1 MSINPANK
9 LINESSPYLLQH
21 STNPVDWY
29 PWSDEAFNLA
39 VQSDKPIFLS
49 IGYSTCHWCHVM
61 EKESFEDFEVAEA
74 MNNTFVCIKVDREE
88 RPDID
93 QVYMTVCQMLT
104 GGGGWP
110 LTIIMTPDKKP
121 FFAGTYFPKESQHG
135 RIGMLDLVEKV
146 NDVWNN
152 NRDEVYQSAEK
163 ITFHLLSLKETLP
176 GESFTDEIVENAVSS
191 LKRLFDTQNG
201 GFGTAPK
208 FPSPHNL
215 LFLLDYFYKT
225 KDSDSLK
232 IIETTF
238 QSMYKGGIFDHV
250 GYGFHRYSTDR
261 KWLLPHFE
269 KMLYDQA
276 TISFA
281 LIKTYSITKNELYK
295 NITEKIFTYVERDLL
310 SPEGF
315 FYSAEDADSEGIEGK
330 FYTWTKKE
338 LSENLTQEE
347 LNYFCDKYNIEEY
360 GNYEHES
367 SRVKDGSNIPF
378 LSDSSSDETNDL
390 ILNKLFTFREKRVRP
405 LRDEKMLT
413 DWNSLMIASLA
424 YAARVFNNQKYLS
437 LAERAAEFILK
448 NMLSDNY
455 SLKHVFNKTAKDIN
469 GKLDDYSFFVFALLE
484 LYNSTFNH
492 RYLFTAN
499 KVTEFMIDNFSDEK
513 GGFFFTSKNDETLIT
528 RPKDIYDSAIPS
540 GNSVAVLN
548 LIRLSRI
555 TGDDK
560 YIRMAEKY
568 LNSLT
573 SSIDQNSM
581 SFSFLLSAYLMLI
594 SPSKELIITDGKMHD
609 YFELAVKFENKYSPS
624 FTKIILNESNYASM
638 INLAPYLNNYLVQ
651 KDKTLYYLCENYTCN
666 LPEDNLERILNGL

>member
-39 VQSDKPIFLS
+39 VQSDKPVFLS

-110 LTIIMTPDKKP
+110 LTIIMSPDKKP

-163 ITFHLLSLKETLP
+163 ITFHLLSLKETLS
-176 GESFTDEIVENAVSS
+176 GESITDEIVENAVSS

-232 IIETTF
+232 MVETTL
-238 QSMYKGGIFDHV
+238 QSMYKGGLFDHV

-338 LSENLTQEE
+338 LSEILTQEE
-347 LNYFCDKYNIEEY
+347 LNYFCAKYNIEET

-378 LSDSSSDETNDL
+378 LSDYSSDETNDL
-390 ILNKLFTFREKRVRP
+390 IIEKIFSFREKRVRP

-413 DWNSLMIASLA
+413 DWNSLMIASFA
-424 YAARVFNNQKYLS
+424 YASRVFNNRKYLS

-540 GNSVAVLN
+540 GNSVAVCN

-555 TGDDK
+555 TGDNK
-560 YIRMAEKY
+560 YSMTAKKY
-568 LNSLT
+568 LDSLV